1 MYEMSVIGIRKVE
14 GTNKSTGRAY
24 SGWNVFVTYENKYV
38 DGLAAERLYLSDAKM
53 PQNLGVGS
61 VIRPYYNRFG
71 QVEMV
76 EVL

>member
-1 MYEMSVIGIRKVE
+1 MHEMSVIGIRKIE
-14 GTNKSTGRAY
+14 GTSKNTGRAY
-24 SGWNVFVTYENKYV
+24 SGWAVYVTYESKNV
-38 DGLAAERLYLSDAKM
+38 AGLASERLYLSDARL
-53 PQNLGVGS
+53 PQNVGVGS

>member
-1 MYEMSVIGIRKVE
+1 MHEMSVIGIRKVE
-14 GTNKSTGRAY
+14 GTSKNTGRAY
-24 SGWNVFVTYENKYV
+24 SGWSVFVTYESKYV
-38 DGLAAERLYLSDAKM
+38 DGLASERLYLSDSRM
-53 PQNLGVGS
+53 PQNLVVGS